1 MRRLRLVKSGPKSQY
16 VHPTRRR
23 VSPPGPLAVVSD
35 VSLSGGAFT
44 WNAALRGFA
53 AWQRAADRAPGTIR
67 LYGYRLA
74 DLASITQRPAA
85 VTTALLV
92 ELLGNPAWCAETRKS
107 VRSAW
112 RAFFGWAVLHGQLE
126 HDPTML
132 LPPIRVDAGVPRPA
146 PEHVVRG
153 ALAGADG
160 RLVLMVLL
168 AAYAGLRAHEIAR
181 VHRRDLL
188 GDVLHVLGKGRK
200 ERIVPV
206 SGDLLAR
213 LEQLDG
219 YAFPNVQRGGHIT
232 AGHVSRLLSRGLPD
246 GWTAHTL
253 RHRMATTAYAGTGD
267 LLAVQKLLGHSRP
280 ETTQR
285 YVALDDDR
293 LRAAAR
299 AAVA

>member
-1 MRRLRLVKSGPKSQY
+1 VGFSRG
-16 VHPTRRR
+16 
-23 VSPPGPLAVVSD
+23 
-35 VSLSGGAFT
+35 
-44 WNAALRGFA
+44 WNAALRGFSI
-53 AWQRAADRAPGTIR
+53 WQRAADRSPGTIR
-67 LYGYRLA
+67 LYAYRLT
-74 DLASITQRPAA
+74 DLAQLAPSPAA
-85 VTTALLV
+85 VTLDLLLA
-92 ELLGNPAWCAETRKS
+92 ELVGHPWSPETRKS

-112 RAFFGWAVLHGQLE
+112 SSFFRWALGAGVVDT
-126 HDPTML
+126 DPTAL
-132 LPPIRVDAGVPRPA
+132 LPPISVRPGVPRPA

-153 ALAGADG
+153 ALAASDL
-160 RLVLMVLL
+160 RLVFMVLL
-168 AAYAGLRAHEIAR
+168 AAHGGLRAHEIAR
-181 VHRRDLL
+181 VHRRDLA

-206 SGDLLAR
+206 SGDLLGR

-219 YAFPNVQRGGHIT
+219 YAFPNLQHGGHIT

-299 AAVA
+299 AATAA